1 MLKPIVEIY
10 PVMPA
15 KDEAEREALRPIGR
29 DAKLFQEVMEGWH
42 EIIVE
47 ADRLG
52 LWGAAAIEH
61 HFWSEGYQMGTTPG
75 IMNAFWAGITKQIH
89 VGQLGY
95 VLGSHDPIRLA
106 EETAILS
113 HLTKGRFFVGLAR
126 GYQNRWMG
134 TIGQHLGTTPTK
146 SPRAAE
152 LNPTSA
158 GIGFAQAA
166 KGQADHDQDARN
178 RAVFNENFEI
188 LQKAWTEKS
197 FRHKGLNWQIP
208 NPYEP
213 GIENWQMAEAGLTQ
227 RLGAPNEVDEHGI
240 VREISVVPAPY
251 ENKSPPVF
259 VSGSGTPATIE
270 FAARNGFAPVY
281 FTNID
286 TAERLAQYYV
296 DKAAEAG
303 RQVRLGQNQC
313 VVRWLHFGDTDE
325 HAVEQLLEYDG
336 ELWKNFYC
344 PMGKRT
350 IDLKDAANSAIA
362 SGLYAAG
369 TVETVRNQLVREF
382 RRVPAEYIVLVY
394 HYAQMP
400 KEKVMENMAIF
411 MDQVKPA
418 IDEVLH
424 EAHG

>member
-29 DAKLFQEVMEGWH
+29 DAKIFQEVMEGWT

-75 IMNAFWAGITKQIH
+75 LMNAYWAGLTKQLH
-89 VGQLGY
+89 LGQLGY

-106 EETAILS
+106 EETALIS
-113 HLTKGRFFVGLAR
+113 HMTKGPLLRRPGAR
-126 GYQNRWMG
+126 LSEPLDGHLV
-134 TIGQHLGTTPTK
+134 GQHLGATPTK

-152 LNPTSA
+152 LNAAAA

-166 KGQADHDQDARN
+166 KSQADIDQDARN
-178 RAVFNENFEI
+178 RAVFEENYEI
-188 LQKAWTEKS
+188 LHKAWTEKS
-197 FRHKGLNWQIP
+197 FRHKGLNWEIP
-208 NPYEP
+208 APYE
-213 GIENWQMAEAGLTQ
+213 GIENWQLADAGLTQ
-227 RLGAPNEVDEHGI
+227 KLGAPNEVDEHGV
-240 VREISVVPAPY
+240 VRELSVVPAPY
-251 ENKSPPVF
+251 QNKAPPVF
-259 VSGSGTPATIE
+259 VSGSGTPATIA
-270 FAARNGFAPVY
+270 FAARNGFNPVY

-296 DKAAEAG
+296 DIAKDAG
-303 RQVRLGQNQC
+303 RTVKLGENQA
-313 VVRWLHFGDTDE
+313 VVRWLHFADTDE
-325 HAVEQLLEYDG
+325 QAVEDLLEYDG

-344 PMGKRT
+344 PMGKRS
-350 IDLKDAANSAIA
+350 IDLKDAAKSAIA

-369 TVETVRNQLVREF
+369 TVETVRNQLIAEF

-394 HYAQMP
+394 HYAMMP
-400 KEKVMENMAIF
+400 KHKVVENMKIF

-418 IDEVLH
+418 IDEVIR
-424 EAHG
+424 EKRG